1 MSRLLIASV
10 VLMILGCSSEDRPP
24 DGPPA
29 VVAVGQS
36 LPTLSSVLV
45 SGDSVFLRFPAPAP
59 VVLQLG
65 AFGCSICRDQWPL
78 LDSLQRKWGTASVR
92 IVVLTIDERRA
103 GARLERWAE
112 SDSSMFEV
120 WRDPDRAIANMVGVE
135 GLPQIVVIGRDGVVI
150 RRQLGLSKGSIP
162 RWVHAVDSLLRTP

>member
-1 MSRLLIASV
+1 M
-10 VLMILGCSSEDRPP
+10 
-24 DGPPA
+24 
-29 VVAVGQS
+29 
-36 LPTLSSVLV
+36 
-45 SGDSVFLRFPAPAP
+45 
-59 VVLQLG
+59 
-65 AFGCSICRDQWPL
+65 
-78 LDSLQRKWGTASVR
+78 
-92 IVVLTIDERRA
+92 DERRA